1 MMFAVRIA
9 AVLAFVWGI
18 SLAMALVE
26 AVIS

>member
-9 AVLAFVWGI
+9 AVLGFVWAV

-26 AVIS
+26 VIAS